1 MSGASRLTVI
11 GVGNR
16 DRGDDAVGPIV
27 CDLIA
32 ERSLPGVE
40 TLVFE
45 GSVLDLPL
53 HWSATDRVVIVDA
66 AEPAGKPGRMIEVD
80 VLARHLTAPTPVSTH
95 TIDVGAAVELA
106 RVLDRLPAA
115 LSIIGVEGAAFEFG
129 APLSPA
135 VRQAAERVV
144 TAVTRRRSAT
154 AGANTTPAAL
164 IAPADRDRLTRTP
177 TQPSTPTQQR
187 ARLPPPMS

>member
-1 MSGASRLTVI
+1 MGATPHLIVI

-16 DRGDDAVGPIV
+16 DCGDDAVGPVV

-32 ERSLPGVE
+32 ERGLPGVE

-53 HWSATDRVVIVDA
+53 HWSPADRVVIVDA
-66 AEPAGKPGRMIEVD
+66 AEPALDPGRVTEVD
-80 VLARHLTAPTPVSTH
+80 VLAERLLAPPSLSTH
-95 TIDVGAAVELA
+95 TIDVGAAIELA

-115 LSIIGVEGAAFEFG
+115 LSIIGIEGVAFEFG

-135 VRQAAERVV
+135 VRHAAEHVV
-144 TAVTRRRSAT
+144 AT
-154 AGANTTPAAL
+154 LAERG
-164 IAPADRDRLTRTP
+164 
-177 TQPSTPTQQR
+177 
-187 ARLPPPMS
+187 

>member
-1 MSGASRLTVI
+1 MNAARLVVI

-32 ERSLPGVE
+32 ERGLPGVE

-66 AEPAGKPGRMIEVD
+66 AEPARDPGRVTELD
-80 VLARHLTAPTPVSTH
+80 VLAERLLAPPSLSTH
-95 TIDVGAAVELA
+95 TIDVGAAIELA

-115 LSIIGVEGAAFEFG
+115 LSIIGIEGAAFEFG

-135 VRQAAERVV
+135 VRHAAERVV
-144 TAVTRRRSAT
+144 TTLAERR
-154 AGANTTPAAL
+154 
-164 IAPADRDRLTRTP
+164 
-177 TQPSTPTQQR
+177 
-187 ARLPPPMS
+187 